1 MTILCFMQSAL
12 IYLEANWNDNMK
24 IHVSILM
31 LHFYVDCHVHRIVY
45 LTPNS
50 QKLVEIINCN
60 TYDSLIKIFLQ
71 FIIFTCVI
79 TVSITSSNSTL
90 NKTCYD
96 LKSYDVSQSS
106 C

>member
-12 IYLEANWNDNMK
+12 IYLKVFWNDSMK
-24 IHVSILM
+24 IHVIILM
-31 LHFYVDCHVHRIVY
+31 LHFYEDCHVHRIVY

-50 QKLVEIINCN
+50 QKLVKMINCN
-60 TYDSLIKIFLQ
+60 TYDSLTKIFLQ
-71 FIIFTCVI
+71 FIIFICVI

-90 NKTCYD
+90 NKKCYD
-96 LKSYDVSQSS
+96 LKSFDVSQSS